1 MRNFVGIF
9 VLGMAMAACV
19 DAEPSADV
27 VDSGVVGGD
36 ASVVPSETV
45 QDDAGSTPPVD
56 AGVEPTSA
64 D

>member
-1 MRNFVGIF
+1 MRNFVSIF
-9 VLGMAMAACV
+9 FLGMIMTACGDV
-19 DAEPSADV
+19 ETSADV
-27 VDSGVVGGD
+27 VDSGVVGD
-36 ASVVPSETV
+36 VAVTPSETA